1 MGPIDFLETSVKDYH
16 SRLRNIPEGRRCH
29 QHCGGSLKSQIIC
42 LFYTAY
48 TYTYI
53 YVNTHMYIWV
63 CVYIYTYVYIY
74 IHKLFYWTLEIDYY
88 WKPFPVFVHMWLLYY
103 LCALLSN
110 IYGCI
115 CYWLYITSVFPL
127 QLLSQSLCTPL
138 VLIALKA
145 RFQLNLRTSVCQ
157 LKCYLISF

>member
-16 SRLRNIPEGRRCH
+16 SRLRNIPEGSRCH
-29 QHCGGSLKSQIIC
+29 QHRGGSLKSQIIC

-53 YVNTHMYIWV
+53 YVNKHMYIWV
-63 CVYIYTYVYIY
+63 CVYIYTYVYIHTQV
-74 IHKLFYWTLEIDYY
+74 ILLDVRNWLLLT
-88 WKPFPVFVHMWLLYY
+88 PFPVFVHMWLLYY

-145 RFQLNLRTSVCQ
+145 RFQLNLRTSFCQ